1 MNPHRVPRIAR
12 VGFTLVEV
20 MVALFIMAI
29 MAGLAWRG
37 IDGIMRARTI
47 GRERMEQ
54 TLRLGTVMTQWE
66 QDVQALVNTGLVP
79 PIAFDGATMRM
90 SRRTEG
96 GVQIV
101 AWSLRGGEWLR
112 WAGAPVTKGDQL
124 SEQWMR
130 SQQLLGTEADQLH
143 ALKGVAAWQAYFC
156 HDRTC
161 WSNAQSTGDTTEAP
175 QGPAGPA
182 PTPPGVTGGGKGGGA
197 TPGGGAPPAAREG
210 GGKRSIAPPSAVR
223 IVLTFSGSPLQGT
236 LTRDIPVSL
245 HS

>member
-1 MNPHRVPRIAR
+1 MMRRPTPHPRR
-12 VGFTLVEV
+12 SGFTLVEV

-124 SEQWMR
+124 TDQWMR
-130 SQQLLGTEADQLH
+130 SQQLLGTEAAQLH

-156 HDRTC
+156 HERSC
-161 WSNAQSTGDTTEAP
+161 WANAQSTGDTGSSNAP
-175 QGPAGPA
+175 RAPAGPPAATSPA
-182 PTPPGVTGGGKGGGA
+182 PDGKGGGLA
-197 TPGGGAPPAAREG
+197 PRGGNAAPEG
-210 GGKRSIAPPSAVR
+210 GGKRGMAPPSAVR

-236 LTRDIPVSL
+236 LTRDLPVNL